1 MYNIYRKIFRWVV
14 IRMKE
19 RLSKRELDIMEVLW
33 NADAP
38 LSANDIL
45 NLIPDITMNTIQPNL
60 KKLMKKG
67 FIEVS
72 GVGYTKNSITRQF
85 VPLVSQS
92 KYISKYLNQSA
103 LKDFAMMFV
112 ESSSSKEELQEL
124 RDLINEKRKE
134 LDK

>member
-1 MYNIYRKIFRWVV
+1 
-14 IRMKE
+14 MKE

-33 NADAP
+33 DANEP

-45 NLIPDITMNTIQPNL
+45 NLITMNTIQPNL

-134 LDK
+134 LDQ

>member
-1 MYNIYRKIFRWVV
+1 
-14 IRMKE
+14 MKE

-33 NADAP
+33 DANEP

-72 GVGYTKNSITRQF
+72 GVGYTKTQSPDSLF
-85 VPLVSQS
+85 LWFLSQI
-92 KYISKYLNQSA
+92 Y
-103 LKDFAMMFV
+103 F
-112 ESSSSKEELQEL
+112 
-124 RDLINEKRKE
+124 
-134 LDK
+134 